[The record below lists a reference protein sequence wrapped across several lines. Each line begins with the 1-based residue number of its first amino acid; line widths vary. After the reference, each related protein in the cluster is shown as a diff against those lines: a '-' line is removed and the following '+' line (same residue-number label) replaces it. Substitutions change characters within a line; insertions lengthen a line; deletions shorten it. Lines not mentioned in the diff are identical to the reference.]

1 MVRSLRFTNSALN
14 QFVGSNEQTTKVTIK
29 DTESSGLRALRFP
42 KSGMVSFI
50 YTGRIRGG
58 LKRNITI
65 GRYPDTGIEEARIR
79 ASELRKLYR
88 QGIDPKQL
96 EADQQAAQEQ
106 EKALERALQV
116 PLRAVLERYLLARNL
131 KPKTDKDYRS
141 TMQSCFSDWLDEP
154 IRSIERRD
162 VEDRYVRLV
171 QKGIKAQAVKAY
183 RILGAIMNFAKAE
196 EVSANRHSN
205 TASERLIRDN
215 PCDVLKEKRYDRNIP
230 ARTHALTLD
239 QTADLLEYL
248 SHFHFLE
255 FRGPKIRPTV
265 AHYVG
270 LLLFTGIRKEEAAS
284 LKWLDVDLIGRTFT
298 LHDTKNGLHFV
309 VPMSIP
315 VQGVL
320 TAQQREANGSRWVFP
335 AATGDGPLVDP
346 RKALK
351 KVSEYIG
358 VRFTSHTLRHTFG
371 SIAFEFNFDWGNIKK
386 MLNHKT
392 GDITSRYVH
401 ANVNNLRPMFDE
413 IAQGLMENYDGS
425 YLSDAGSD
433 GDDGDDGGEVD
444 WEDTI
449 G

>member
-50 YTGRIRGG
+50 YTGRIKGG

-65 GRYPDTGIEEARIR
+65 GRYPDTGIEEARSR

-96 EADQQAAQEQ
+96 EEDQQAAQEQ

-141 TMQSCFSDWLDEP
+141 TMQSCFSDWLDAP
-154 IRSIERRD
+154 IRNIARRD

-171 QKGIKAQAVKAY
+171 QKGIKAQAVKAF

-196 EVSANRHSN
+196 EVSAHRHSN

-215 PCDVLKEKRYDRNIP
+215 PCDVLKEKRYNRHIP
-230 ARTHALTLD
+230 ARTHALSLD
-239 QTADLLEYL
+239 QTAGLLEYL
-248 SHFHFLE
+248 SHCDHPQFT
-255 FRGPKIRPTV
+255 GPKVRPTV
-265 AHYVG
+265 ARYIG
-270 LLLFTGIRKEEAAS
+270 LLLFTGIRRQEAAS
-284 LKWLDVDLIGRTFT
+284 LKWSDVDLIGRTFI
-298 LHDTKNGLHFV
+298 LHDTKNGLDFV

-320 TAQQREANGSRWVFP
+320 TAQQREANGSQWVFP
-335 AATGDGPLVDP
+335 AATGDGPLADP
-346 RKALK
+346 RKALE

-401 ANVNNLRPMFDE
+401 ANVNSLRPMFDE
-413 IAQGLMENYDGS
+413 IAQGLMGNYDGS
-425 YLSDAGSD
+425 YL
-433 GDDGDDGGEVD
+433 GDDREPEHVYDEEDDF
-444 WEDTI
+444 
-449 G
+449 

>member
-1 MVRSLRFTNSALN
+1 VVQTAKLTKGYLARLQTRNSTVNEHVR
-14 QFVGSNEQTTKVTIK
+14 
-29 DTESSGLRALRFP
+29 DTESSGLLATRFA
-42 KSGMVSFI
+42 KSGQISFVYI
-50 YTGRIRGG
+50 GRIKGSV
-58 LKRNITI
+58 KREITI
-65 GRYPDTGIEEARIR
+65 GRYPDTNIEEARIR

-96 EADQQAAQEQ
+96 EEQ
-106 EKALERALQV
+106 ERATEEQQKALEKALQV

-154 IRSIERRD
+154 IRNIERRD

-171 QKGIKAQAVKAY
+171 QRGIKAQAVKAF

-215 PCDVLKEKRYDRNIP
+215 PCDVLKEKRYDRHIP

-239 QTADLLEYL
+239 QTAGLLEYL
-248 SHFHFLE
+248 SHCDHPQFN
-255 FRGPKIRPTV
+255 GPKVRPTV
-265 AHYVG
+265 ARYIG
-270 LLLFTGIRKEEAAS
+270 LLLFTGIRREEAAR
-284 LKWLDVDLIGRTFT
+284 LKWSDVDLDAGTFI
-298 LHDTKNGLHFV
+298 LHDTKNGLDFV

-315 VQGVL
+315 VHGVL
-320 TAQQREANGSRWVFP
+320 TAQQSEANGSQWVFR
-335 AATGDGPLVDP
+335 AATGDGPLIDP
-346 RKALK
+346 RKALE
-351 KVSEYIG
+351 KVSDYIG

-401 ANVNNLRPMFDE
+401 ANVNSLRPMFDE
-413 IAQGLMENYDGS
+413 IAQGLMRNYDGS
-425 YLSDAGSD
+425 YL
-433 GDDGDDGGEVD
+433 GDDGQPSPDENEDDF
-444 WEDTI
+444 
-449 G
+449 

>member
-1 MVRSLRFTNSALN
+1 VVQTARLTKGYLAKLQTRNSTVNEHVR
-14 QFVGSNEQTTKVTIK
+14 
-29 DTESSGLRALRFP
+29 DTESSGLLATRFA
-42 KSGMVSFI
+42 KSGQISFVYI
-50 YTGRIRGG
+50 GRIKGSV
-58 LKRNITI
+58 KREITI
-65 GRYPDTGIEEARIR
+65 GRYPDTGIEEARTR

-88 QGIDPKQL
+88 QGIDPKRL
-96 EADQQAAQEQ
+96 EEQERAAQEQ
-106 EKALERALQV
+106 EKALEKALQV

-154 IRSIERRD
+154 IRNIERRD

-171 QKGIKAQAVKAY
+171 QKGIKAQAVKAF

-215 PCDVLKEKRYDRNIP
+215 PCDVLKEKRYDRHIP

-239 QTADLLEYL
+239 QTASLLEYL

-255 FRGPKIRPTV
+255 FRGPKVRPTV

-298 LHDTKNGLHFV
+298 LHDTKNGLDFV

-315 VQGVL
+315 VHGVL

-335 AATGDGPLVDP
+335 AATGDGPLTDP
-346 RKALK
+346 RKALE
-351 KVSEYIG
+351 KVSDYIG

-401 ANVNNLRPMFDE
+401 ANVNSLRPMFDE
-413 IAQGLMENYDGS
+413 IAQGLMRNYDGS
-425 YLSDAGSD
+425 YL
-433 GDDGDDGGEVD
+433 GDDGEPEHVYDEDDD
-444 WEDTI
+444 F
-449 G
+449 